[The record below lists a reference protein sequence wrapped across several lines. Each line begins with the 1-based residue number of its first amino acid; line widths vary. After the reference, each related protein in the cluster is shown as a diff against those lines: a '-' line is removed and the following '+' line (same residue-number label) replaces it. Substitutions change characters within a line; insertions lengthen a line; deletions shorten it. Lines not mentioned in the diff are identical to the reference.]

1 MQVAGAKEKKAEP
14 IRLGIIGSGLAVKLL
29 HWPALKKLT
38 DKYRVVVCCDVDPK
52 AAQEVARLA
61 EQDLNS
67 SGCRVSTDYR
77 EVLAADDVEAVLLS
91 LPIHLTSQFTLDAV
105 RAGKHVI
112 TEKPLAS
119 NLEQGQELVE
129 TLRGFSDIKV
139 EVAENYH
146 YRNDFAKAKEWMAAG
161 RIGQPFM
168 VQMVSRFWTDPA
180 IGFSTTPWRQDNQY
194 RGGIFADAGVHQA
207 AALRELGGE
216 IEQLQAFAKSV
227 HPVMGGQDTVVLNLR
242 FRSGAIGS
250 LVFAGAAKDQAGG
263 MSLTDILGTTGAIH
277 LTNGKAVLT
286 EGNGKEAKVVEE
298 YTDPDHDGGYFAEF
312 ENFYHAVRENAPVI
326 STVEEALKDWEII
339 MRALD
344 SAESR
349 SVVLL

>member
-1 MQVAGAKEKKAEP
+1 VAGAKEKKAEP

-29 HWPALKKLT
+29 HWPALKKMS
-38 DKYRVVVCCDVDPK
+38 DKYRIVVCCDVDRE

-67 SGCRVSTDYR
+67 PGCRVSTAYE

-91 LPIHLTSQFTLDAV
+91 LPIHLTSQFILDAV

-112 TEKPLAS
+112 SEKPLAA
-119 NLEQGQELVE
+119 NLKQGQELVE
-129 TLRGFSDIKV
+129 TLRAFSAIKV
-139 EVAENYH
+139 QIAENYH
-146 YRNDFAKAKEWMAAG
+146 YRSDFSKAKEWIAAG
-161 RIGQPFM
+161 RIGQPFL
-168 VQMVSRFWTDPA
+168 VQMISRFWTDPSS
-180 IGFSTTPWRQDNQY
+180 GFSSTPWRQDNQY

-216 IEQLQAFAKSV
+216 IEQLQAFTKSV

-263 MSLTDILGTTGAIH
+263 MSLVDILGTTGAINIA
-277 LTNGKAVLT
+277 NGKVVLT
-286 EGNGKEAKVVEE
+286 EGSGKEAKLVEE
-298 YTDPDHDGGYFAEF
+298 FSDPDHDGGYFGEF
-312 ENFYHAVRENAPVI
+312 ENFYRAIRENAPVV

-339 MRALD
+339 MCALD
-344 SAESR
+344 SAEAR
-349 SVVLL
+349 KVILL